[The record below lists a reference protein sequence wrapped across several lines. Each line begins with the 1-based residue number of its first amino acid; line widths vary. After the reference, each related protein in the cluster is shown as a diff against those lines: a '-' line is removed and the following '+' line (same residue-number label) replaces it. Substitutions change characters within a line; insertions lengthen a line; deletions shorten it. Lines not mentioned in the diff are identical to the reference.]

1 MNRRMHLRRFSLLE
15 VLALLLLAFAGVHA
29 QSEMV
34 APDAGS
40 WHTWLI
46 ESGEALRLDAPNDP
60 TSELEMVQAMLAEV
74 NPEIRDQIRYWS
86 AGSPAYRW
94 NELTLDQLETLAVG
108 APVAGRMLALVNVAI
123 HDATI
128 AAWDTKYAYNR
139 PRPSELDS
147 SLQPVLDTPASP
159 SYPSEHAVAAG
170 AASEVLAFLFE
181 PRADYYRAQA
191 EASANAML
199 HSGIYYPS
207 DIEAGLELGRNVAAQ
222 VIAYAQNDNFST
234 ATVDE
239 IHGEEGQW
247 SATNPILPEL
257 GDARPWVLESA
268 DEFRPAPPPANGS
281 PEMEA
286 EMDELRAF
294 EHDPRTDA
302 IVRFWEYGAGGRHA
316 YLYHWNVM
324 QKLMFEFG
332 VEDNPPLATSIYSSV
347 SVSQYDAY
355 IATWDAKYFYLRIRP
370 FQYDPEFTTVIP
382 TPNHPSYPSAHSV
395 SSMAV
400 YAALAQ
406 WFPSR
411 SDDLMNIVSIIS
423 ESRFWGGIH
432 YRSD

>member
-1 MNRRMHLRRFSLLE
+1 
-15 VLALLLLAFAGVHA
+15 
-29 QSEMV
+29 
-34 APDAGS
+34 
-40 WHTWLI
+40 
-46 ESGEALRLDAPNDP
+46 
-60 TSELEMVQAMLAEV
+60 
-74 NPEIRDQIRYWS
+74 
-86 AGSPAYRW
+86 
-94 NELTLDQLETLAVG
+94 
-108 APVAGRMLALVNVAI
+108 
-123 HDATI
+123 
-128 AAWDTKYAYNR
+128 
-139 PRPSELDS
+139 
-147 SLQPVLDTPASP
+147 
-159 SYPSEHAVAAG
+159 
-170 AASEVLAFLFE
+170 
-181 PRADYYRAQA
+181 
-191 EASANAML
+191 
-199 HSGIYYPS
+199 
-207 DIEAGLELGRNVAAQ
+207 
-222 VIAYAQNDNFST
+222 
-234 ATVDE
+234 
-239 IHGEEGQW
+239 
-247 SATNPILPEL
+247 
-257 GDARPWVLESA
+257 
-268 DEFRPAPPPANGS
+268 
-281 PEMEA
+281 

-294 EHDPRTDA
+294 ERDPRTDA

-432 YRSD
+432 YRSDMAVGEVMGLQIASKVMEPFESSRMSIAYKHSDSSPVDMWPDTDCMNPRVYLCVLE